1 MQYYFSLLP
10 EARESVEKTL
20 SLALLSRCLGAA
32 KGDKNRAIRLYIW
45 NADLSRE
52 FYLPIQLTEV
62 ALRNSIHNQLTALY
76 GNLWFEASELLSA
89 VPQRTQVEVKKVA
102 SRERVQ
108 RGSAFTVDH
117 VVAGL
122 PFGFWLSL
130 LNSSMTERLWS
141 GNIRPIF
148 PHLPSTLHQPDV
160 HKRLER
166 LRLFRNAVMHHYA
179 IFDKGTTA
187 EWENI
192 KLILGWIRP
201 TTAQFMTQLADPKK
215 VLSAKPTV

>member
-10 EARESVEKTL
+10 EALASIEKTL
-20 SLALLSRCLGAA
+20 SPARLDRYLGAA

-62 ALRNSIHNQLTALY
+62 ALRNSIHNRLTALY
-76 GNLWFEASELLSA
+76 GNLWFEARGLISA
-89 VPQRTQVEVKKVA
+89 VPERSRVEVTKIA
-102 SRERVQ
+102 SLERFQ
-108 RGSAFTVDH
+108 RGPAFTIDH

-122 PFGFWLSL
+122 SFGFWLSL

-141 GNIRPIF
+141 GNIRPVF
-148 PHLPSTLHQPDV
+148 PHLPPTLHQPDV
-160 HKRLER
+160 HKRLEK

-179 IFDKGTTA
+179 IFDRGTTA

-192 KLILGWIRP
+192 KLILGWICP
-201 TTAQFMTQLADPKK
+201 TTVQFMMQLADPKK
-215 VLSAKPTV
+215 VLSAKPMV